1 MKKIIGSLVASLI
14 ISANVFAISI
24 SPKIIEATLVDQ
36 EVFKEIRVK
45 NDTNTPKRYKI
56 SIVKPVNIGSDDYY
70 IGNNI
75 EFYPPIL
82 NLKPND
88 TKSIKLLIE
97 DFNDLQDGEYRCY
110 LSLKEITPS
119 NSKGISIR
127 INLNSAIYANKGKLN
142 KSLEINDFKINNT
155 LVQGIIEN
163 KGNTSLKIIAR
174 YLMENGSF
182 IDREFFIGRKGHQDL
197 GYQGENRVVQ
207 VELLDRDTK
216 KHIKTL
222 KI

>member
-1 MKKIIGSLVASLI
+1 MKRIIVSLI
-14 ISANVFAISI
+14 AGLIVSVNAFAISI
-24 SPKIIEATLVDQ
+24 SPKIIEAKLVDQ

-45 NDTNTPKRYKI
+45 NDTNTPKRYKV
-56 SIVKPVNIGSDDYY
+56 SIVKPINIGSDDYY

-88 TKSIKLLIE
+88 IKSVKLLIE

-110 LSLKEITPS
+110 LSLEEITPL

-155 LVQGIIEN
+155 LVQGTIEN

-174 YLMENGSF
+174 YLMENGSTV
-182 IDREFFIGRKGHQDL
+182 DHEFFIGRKGHQNL
-197 GYQGENRVVQ
+197 KYQGKNKVVQ

>member
-1 MKKIIGSLVASLI
+1 MKKIIVSLLVGLI
-14 ISANVFAISI
+14 VSVNVFAISI
-24 SPKIIEATLVDQ
+24 SPKITEVKLVDK
-36 EVFKEIRVK
+36 EVFKEIRIK

-56 SIVKPVNIGSDDYY
+56 SIVKPINIGSDDYY

-75 EFYPPIL
+75 KFYPPIL

-88 TKSIKLLIE
+88 TKSVKLLIE
-97 DFNDLQDGEYRCY
+97 DFKDLQDGEYRCY

-142 KSLEINDFKINNT
+142 KNLEINDFKINNT

-163 KGNTSLKIIAR
+163 KGNTSLKIIVR
-174 YLMENGSF
+174 YLMENGTTV
-182 IDREFFIGRKGHQDL
+182 DREFFIGRKGHQDL
-197 GYQGENRVVQ
+197 KYQGGNKVVQ
-207 VELLDRDTK
+207 VDLLDRDTK

>member
-1 MKKIIGSLVASLI
+1 MKKMIGYLLACLI
-14 ISANVFAISI
+14 ISSNVFAISI
-24 SPKIIEATLVDQ
+24 SPKIIEAKLVDK

-45 NDTNTPKRYKI
+45 NDSNIPKRYKV
-56 SIVKPVNIGSDDYY
+56 SIVKPVNLGSDDYY

-97 DFNDLQDGEYRCY
+97 DFNDLQDGEYRSY

-119 NSKGISIR
+119 NSKGISIKM
-127 INLNSAIYANKGKLN
+127 NVNSAIYANKGKLN

-163 KGNTSLKIIAR
+163 RGNTSLKIIAK
-174 YLMENGSF
+174 YIMENGTSVQ
-182 IDREFFIGRKGHQDL
+182 REFFIGRKGHHDL
-197 GYQGENRVVQ
+197 EYQGENKVVQ

>member
-1 MKKIIGSLVASLI
+1 MKKKIMSSLI
-14 ISANVFAISI
+14 GLVISTNIFAISI
-24 SPKIIEATLVDQ
+24 SPQITKAKLVDG

-45 NDTNTPKRYKI
+45 NDSDTPKRYKV
-56 SIVKPVNIGSDDYY
+56 SIVKPMNIGSDDYY
-70 IGNNI
+70 IGDHI

-88 TKSIKLLIE
+88 TKSVKLLIE
-97 DFNDLQDGEYRCY
+97 DFKDLPDGEYRSY
-110 LSLKEITPS
+110 LSFEEITPS
-119 NSKGISIR
+119 NAKGISIK

-142 KSLEINDFKINNT
+142 KNLKISDFKINST
-155 LVQGIIEN
+155 HVQGTIEN

-174 YLMENGSF
+174 YLMDDGTTV
-182 IDREFFIGRKGHQDL
+182 DHEFFIGRKGQQDL
-197 GYQGENRVVQ
+197 NYRGENKVVQ

>member
-1 MKKIIGSLVASLI
+1 MKKIIVSLLVGLTV
-14 ISANVFAISI
+14 SANVFAISI
-24 SPKIIEATLVDQ
+24 SPKIIEAKLVNQ

-45 NDTNTPKRYKI
+45 NDTNTPKRYKV
-56 SIVKPVNIGSDDYY
+56 SIIKPINIGSDDYY
-70 IGNNI
+70 IGNHI

-97 DFNDLQDGEYRCY
+97 DFKDLQDGEYRCY
-110 LSLKEITPS
+110 LSLDEITPS
-119 NSKGISIR
+119 NAKGISIR

-142 KSLEINDFKINNT
+142 KSLEINDFKINDT
-155 LVQGIIEN
+155 HVQGVIEN

-174 YLMENGSF
+174 YLMDDGTTV
-182 IDREFFIGRKGHQDL
+182 DHEFFIGRKGNHDL
-197 GYQGENRVVQ
+197 KYNGKNKVVQ
-207 VELLDRDTK
+207 VDLLDRDTK